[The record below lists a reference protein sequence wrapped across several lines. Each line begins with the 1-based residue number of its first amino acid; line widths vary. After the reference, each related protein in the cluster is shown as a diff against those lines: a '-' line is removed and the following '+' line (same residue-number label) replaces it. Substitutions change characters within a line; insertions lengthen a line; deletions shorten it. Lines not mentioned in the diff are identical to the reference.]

1 MAKFNKWQKCVELI
15 VFLIIL
21 SSGIYKIRLPKG
33 DAGVAVILFFVT
45 LVVFLILSCAS
56 LFPATWRMT
65 DEEKRKIP
73 DLQKYQEKYTR
84 IFVIVNAIIS
94 GILISIIFLIG

>member
-1 MAKFNKWQKCVELI
+1 MSKFNKWQKCAELLI
-15 VFLIIL
+15 FLL
-21 SSGIYKIRLPKG
+21 VLLTGIFKISHPNG
-33 DAGVAVILFFVT
+33 DAGVAVILFFVS
-45 LVVFLILSCAS
+45 LLVFLILSCAA

-73 DLQKYQEKYTR
+73 DLQKYQEKYTG

-94 GILISIIFLIG
+94 CILVLVIVLIG